1 VVLPLSFFESNAL
14 IVARDL
20 VGQTL
25 VVNGLRLRILETE
38 AYSGLDDKASHGR
51 VRTARS
57 EPLYGP
63 PGRVWIYRSRGL
75 HWMLNLVAEP
85 EGQPAAVLIR
95 ALESAGGSDL
105 RLRGPGLLTKS
116 LGIDQR
122 HQGLDATRVD
132 SPIHVETSD
141 PLPDHLVANGPRV
154 GMGKAPEPWFSA
166 PRRWW
171 VAGHPGVSSWRK

>member
-1 VVLPLSFFESNAL
+1 MTRPFWERSAL
-14 IVARDL
+14 TVARNL

-25 VVNGLRLRILETE
+25 VVRGLRLRVLETE

-75 HWMLNLVAEP
+75 HWMLNFVAEP

-95 ALESAGGSDL
+95 ALEAPAGSEL
-105 RLRGPGLLTKS
+105 RLRGPGLLTNS
-116 LGIDQR
+116 LGIDLSF
-122 HQGLDATRVD
+122 QGIDATRPD
-132 SPIHVETSD
+132 ADIRVE
-141 PLPDHLVANGPRV
+141 PGERLPDDLVANGPRV
-154 GMGKAPEPWFSA
+154 GMGKTPEPWYSA

-171 VAGHPGVSSWRK
+171 VAGHKGVSAWIK